1 MADMP
6 HAAGPKTR
14 PLSPFVTIYRWPI
27 TMVTSITHR
36 VTGVALSAGAVL
48 LAWWLFAVANGPDSF
63 RTFSEAAATPIGQ
76 VVIFGFVWSLTFH
89 LLNGIR
95 HLAWDLGYGFEVHT
109 ANKSGVLVV
118 ALSVLMAIAVF
129 VIAYTGRGGF
139 NT

>member
-48 LAWWLFAVANGPDSF
+48 LAW
-63 RTFSEAAATPIGQ
+63 
-76 VVIFGFVWSLTFH
+76 FGFVWSLTFH